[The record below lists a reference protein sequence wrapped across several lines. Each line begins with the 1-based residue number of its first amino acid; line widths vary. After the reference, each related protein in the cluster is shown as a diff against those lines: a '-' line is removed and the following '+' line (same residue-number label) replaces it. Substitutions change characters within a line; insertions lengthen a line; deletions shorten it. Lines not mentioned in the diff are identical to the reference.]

1 MKSFSVIVK
10 QPGQDKTLLK
20 SKSDFERAICLESE
34 IPEIVI
40 RDENVVK
47 DEKSAKP
54 RFCSTSEVG
63 WDPPL
68 LG

>member
-1 MKSFSVIVK
+1 MKSFSVFVK
-10 QPGQDKTLLK
+10 QTGQGKTLSK
-20 SKSDFERAICLESE
+20 SKSDFERAVCPEFE
-34 IPEIVI
+34 IPQIVI
-40 RDENVVK
+40 REENVVK
-47 DEKSAKP
+47 GEKSAKP